1 MKQGDKLIC
10 LKTINNY
17 INQPLF
23 VKGEEYEVLY
33 LISDDRKWSGNN
45 EDNLK
50 KTTDLD
56 DENIEVCLNHI
67 MYANEYNTWPIKW
80 VKETFKSK
88 QELRE
93 ETINKII
100 G

>member
-1 MKQGDKLIC
+1 MFC

-23 VKGEEYEVLY
+23 IEGEEYEVLS
-33 LISDDRKWSGNN
+33 LISDDRNTEK
-45 EDNLK
+45 
-50 KTTDLD
+50 
-56 DENIEVCLNHI
+56 NIEVCLNHI
-67 MYANEYNTWPIKW
+67 VYANEYNTWPIKW

-100 G
+100 E

>member
-10 LKTINNY
+10 LKTINNL

-23 VKGEEYEVLY
+23 IEGEEYEVLY
-33 LISDDRKWSGNN
+33 LISDDQNPEKN
-45 EDNLK
+45 
-50 KTTDLD
+50 T
-56 DENIEVCLNHI
+56 EVCLNHI
-67 MYANEYNTWPIKW
+67 MYANEYNTWSINW

-93 ETINKII
+93 EKINKII
-100 G
+100 E

>member
-1 MKQGDKLIC
+1 MNQGDKLVC

-23 VKGEEYEVLY
+23 IEGEEYEVLY
-33 LISDDRKWSGNN
+33 LISDDQ
-45 EDNLK
+45 
-50 KTTDLD
+50 KTTSLT
-56 DENIEVCLNHI
+56 ENMEVCLNHI
-67 MYANEYNTWPIKW
+67 MYANTYNTWPISW
-80 VKETFKSK
+80 VRRNFKSR

-100 G
+100 E